1 MPRGTGQP
9 PIFARGKT
17 PSQRSAQYQTQPI
30 HLRPVIAKAGNMG
43 CAMDG
48 TALFWIAT
56 AELIG
61 EGAVGP
67 YNAAVA
73 TAAAVAV
80 SVTLWRIAR
89 HAADAGRG
97 RGPV

>member
-1 MPRGTGQP
+1 
-9 PIFARGKT
+9 
-17 PSQRSAQYQTQPI
+17 
-30 HLRPVIAKAGNMG
+30 
-43 CAMDG
+43 MDG

-67 YNAAVA
+67 YNAALA
-73 TAAAVAV
+73 TVAAASV
-80 SVTLWRIAR
+80 SVTLWRIVR